1 MGFDSVAVAIML
13 SAVVLAVGYVLIVG
27 NSILT
32 EQAIEGYRD
41 LTHFA
46 VKRLQSNIEII
57 SVNYSNG
64 KITAFMKNIG
74 ATKFENF
81 ESFDAIVYGEGFVSD
96 YLRGNF
102 LITNEL
108 INPGIF
114 DPQEVARFESDLS
127 LANGNYTLLI
137 CTPNAIC
144 DSFGF
149 LVGGG

>member
-13 SAVVLAVGYVLIVG
+13 SAVVLAVGYVLIIG

-32 EQAIEGYRD
+32 EQAIEGYRE
-41 LTHFA
+41 LTHSA
-46 VKRLQSNIEII
+46 VKRLQSNVEII

-64 KITAFMKNIG
+64 KITAFIKNVG
-74 ATKFENF
+74 ATKFERF
-81 ESFDAIVYGEGFVSD
+81 DGFDAIVYGEGFLSD

-102 LITNEL
+102 SMVKEL

-114 DPQEVARFESDLS
+114 DPQEIAKFEADLS
-127 LANGNYTLLI
+127 LASGNYTLLI

-149 LVGGG
+149 SVGGG